1 MSTMIERVARAMCER
16 DGFKWFADSVHGTG
30 NGEEPEQQR
39 EYWCDKAVAAI
50 EALREPT
57 DAMRN
62 AVAANWGSR
71 TWREYGEVI
80 DAALKED
87 VSA

>member
-1 MSTMIERVARAMCER
+1 MSTMIERVARAMLYRQIKANGVLKTEAEINSYVDGCWQDCEEDAR
-16 DGFKWFADSVHGTG
+16 T
-30 NGEEPEQQR
+30 
-39 EYWCDKAVAAI
+39 AI
-50 EALREPT
+50 EAMREPT

-80 DAALKED
+80 DAALNED
-87 VSA
+87 ASA

>member
-1 MSTMIERVARAMCER
+1 MSTMIERVARAIDDC
-16 DGFKWFADSVHGTG
+16 
-30 NGEEPEQQR
+30 PEWPAKTYR
-39 EYWCDKAVAAI
+39 KRLARAAV
-50 EALREPT
+50 EAMREPT

-62 AVAANWGSR
+62 AVASNWGSR

-87 VSA
+87 ALV